1 LDVDETRSSVARVD
15 EELHLTIGVG
25 EPDERTSALVR
36 ERFLL
41 SVIAHLVA
49 IIVLVTNP
57 DLFNRLFPGEVFEVE
72 PPPQDVTLLYT
83 PPPEARPRLTE
94 PPLPSPPPP
103 QEPAP
108 EPQQQPQPELRAP
121 VMPRLPQPALPPPE
135 PPRVP
140 PGLGGMGEELQ
151 ARQLPPIG
159 LPELREPAREPPPQA
174 PEPSKPRS
182 EPKIE
187 PVPSPDAP
195 EPSEARLRIPTIGQP
210 SRGTE
215 AILRGLAR
223 DRATGAGGGS
233 LSGIPEFDPDQP
245 NMSIPGPQILS
256 DTMGV
261 DFHPYLL
268 RVYLIVRRNWY
279 SVIPEIARLGKQ
291 GRVALEFSIQRN
303 GRVPDL
309 ILRVGSGT
317 DSLDSAAL
325 ASIRLSN
332 PFPALP
338 AEFPGEDIRLRFVYL
353 YNIPLGAN

>member
-1 LDVDETRSSVARVD
+1 LDFDETNSTRPGVD
-15 EELHLTIGVG
+15 EELHLTIGIG

-36 ERFLL
+36 ERFLI
-41 SVIAHLVA
+41 SVIVHLIL
-49 IIVLVTNP
+49 IIVVVTNP
-57 DLFNRLFPGEVFEVE
+57 DLFERLFPAAEVVEVQ

-83 PPPEARPRLTE
+83 PPPELRPPPRLTE
-94 PPLPSPPPP
+94 PPAPPPR

-108 EPQQQPQPELRAP
+108 EQQRQPELRAP
-121 VMPRLPQPALPPPE
+121 VTPRLPQPAQPPPE
-135 PPRVP
+135 MPRQ
-140 PGLGGMGEELQ
+140 PGMGGLEGIGEELE
-151 ARQLPPIG
+151 ARRLPPIG
-159 LPELREPAREPPPQA
+159 IPELPEPAREPPPQA
-174 PEPSKPRS
+174 PEPQSLP

-187 PVPSPDAP
+187 PVPRPD
-195 EPSEARLRIPTIGQP
+195 ESEARLRLPAIGRPT
-210 SRGTE
+210 RGTE
-215 AILRGLAR
+215 AILRGIAR
-223 DRATGAGGGS
+223 DRATRAGGGS
-233 LSGIPEFDPDQP
+233 LSGIPEFDPDEP

-291 GRVALEFSIQRN
+291 GRVALEFSIERN

-309 ILRVGSGT
+309 VLRVGSGT

-338 AEFPGEDIRLRFVYL
+338 PEFPGEDIRLRFVYL
-353 YNIPLGAN
+353 YNVPIGSN